1 MTAISSLV
9 KNVKFQFKLYN
20 YSFLNEPSY
29 YDSLKE
35 KYHEIRV
42 NKISNNQD
50 IKSVNLNDII
60 KIENLDIG
68 MYLLEVTLIG
78 NNSLCDGINMCI
90 DESEFNNQIKCIQ
103 CSKLVVHFV
112 LEQNM
117 LNNNNDE
124 IDNNKINNTNKV
136 IVFNKIKVTNL
147 KKDVIF
153 KCSIDNQ
160 ISLTSRKFRLFNRK
174 NFVKY
179 DVYSLVLPFNFS
191 LSDLAMPYFK
201 INIPAKNDYLS
212 ALIITIIVFVSCS
225 FFILALLII
234 VFVIVFLAKYN
245 HQCIFFLFIF
255 AINFS
260 II

>member
-1 MTAISSLV
+1 LVGAIGACFSY
-9 KNVKFQFKLYN
+9 NRLYEN
-20 YSFLNEPSY
+20 IIKIGLGFFFFLSFLSFLN
-29 YDSLKE
+29 
-35 KYHEIRV
+35 
-42 NKISNNQD
+42 
-50 IKSVNLNDII
+50 
-60 KIENLDIG
+60 
-68 MYLLEVTLIG
+68 LIG
-78 NNSLCDGINMCI
+78 NNSLCHDNNMCI
-90 DESEFNNQIKCIQ
+90 DESEFNNQIKCIE

-117 LNNNNDE
+117 LNTNNDE
-124 IDNNKINNTNKV
+124 VDNTKINNTNKV
-136 IVFNKIKVTNL
+136 IAFNKIKEKNL

-160 ISLTSRKFRLFNRK
+160 VSLTSRKFRLFNRK

-201 INIPAKNDYLS
+201 INIPAKNDYFFAS
-212 ALIITIIVFVSCS
+212 IFTIIAFVSCS
-225 FFILALLII
+225 FFILALRIF

-245 HQCIFFLFIF
+245 HQCIFYLFIF